1 MKKPWW
7 LRLPER
13 LSRLAFAFV
22 LMWDN
27 AVIKKCQYCGSWK
40 IRIVSSNQSGDN
52 YEDKCV
58 CDNCGAEGY
67 LLELWETK
75 EKAQEREIRKNA

>member
-1 MKKPWW
+1 MNKPWW
-7 LRLPER
+7 AKLPER

-40 IRIVSSNQSGDN
+40 MRSVVPLGL
-52 YEDKCV
+52 EDAIDSDEWTGNFV
-58 CDNCGAEGY
+58 CEKCGAECVEVEHWTEGV
-67 LLELWETK
+67 
-75 EKAQEREIRKNA
+75 IRRG